1 MIKLQNKQ
9 MMKKINNKQMKLK
22 VNKSIQGKFRKNDII
37 SILVIVIIKT

>member
-22 VNKSIQGKFRKNDII
+22 VNKSIQGKFRKNKFF
-37 SILVIVIIKT
+37 ILFNFY